1 MKLTNQNRE
10 QEFGTNQN
18 QRNRREKELIQDRE
32 DSITVVRALLMLIN
46 CLYSLTDIILS
57 DGNQNKTNGD
67 PKQTE
72 TLSQVQ

>member
-57 DGNQNKTNGD
+57 DGNQNMTNGD
-67 PKQTE
+67 TKQTE